1 MYASRPKIWHRFIS
15 NLNKTPGVPITTL
28 ELGSG
33 TGLASMLVASSKA
46 VQQVEHSHIEM
57 FLTDLPAL
65 LDFTHFNV
73 EKNKQSFPNHI
84 TMNLHP
90 LRWGNCNDL
99 QSLPP
104 HARFPDVVFGADLI
118 YTQDSS
124 VIALLVETVA
134 SLVRPGCVAVFAVC
148 TEHRVESVH
157 LFISLMTQVGFDVEI
172 ISATTVHRALPASD
186 DEFRVLE
193 CWRK

>member
-65 LDFTHFNV
+65 LDFAHFNV
-73 EKNKQSFPNHI
+73 EKTNRVFQI
-84 TMNLHP
+84 TS
-90 LRWGNCNDL
+90 R
-99 QSLPP
+99 
-104 HARFPDVVFGADLI
+104 
-118 YTQDSS
+118 
-124 VIALLVETVA
+124 
-134 SLVRPGCVAVFAVC
+134 
-148 TEHRVESVH
+148 
-157 LFISLMTQVGFDVEI
+157 
-172 ISATTVHRALPASD
+172 
-186 DEFRVLE
+186 
-193 CWRK
+193 